1 VGNVPHRLDGGFPS
15 GRRQVGGNTRAS
27 ETLEAD
33 MSDPNPPA
41 VGRALQVGDTAPDF
55 DLQSQT
61 GERVTLSDLRGQWA
75 VVYFYPQDDTPGCT
89 TEACSFRDSFED
101 FTDAGAT
108 VIGISKDSVE
118 SHKKFAEKH
127 RLPFTL
133 LSDEGA
139 KVAKAWGVG
148 KSLGILPGRVTYVIS
163 PEGVVRKKFSS
174 QLRAS
179 KHKDEAIEAIRAGA

>member
-1 VGNVPHRLDGGFPS
+1 
-15 GRRQVGGNTRAS
+15 
-27 ETLEAD
+27 

-55 DLQSQT
+55 ELASQT
-61 GERVTLSDLRGQWA
+61 GDTVTLSGLRGQWV

-101 FTDAGAT
+101 FTDAGA
-108 VIGISKDSVE
+108 VVVGISKDSVE
-118 SHKKFAEKH
+118 SHVKFAEKH
-127 RLPFTL
+127 HLPFTL
-133 LSDEGA
+133 LSDPGA
-139 KVAKAWGVG
+139 KTAKQWGVG

-179 KHKDEAIEAIRAGA
+179 KHKDEALESIRAGA